1 LLHRLKIGT
10 LALAGVVFAIPA
22 PSLAGSDFAPAAV
35 TGRRAPPVV
44 PKAVPM
50 RGRAMNARSGARGYL
65 LKDLG
70 NPGSTDPADFASG
83 GAPIALNDTGQIL
96 GSALG
101 SRFVGAAHPSEC
113 VLWTG
118 TRFVNV
124 DATKPILASCTASAL
139 TNEDPSTRALSIAG
153 TASFLTAQ
161 SVAYLARVAIA
172 TGTADP
178 FIPSGAPASSLIGFG
193 PGGHA
198 VGYEYYAP
206 LHQDSFVSGNIV
218 PAVVIDG
225 HVGLLQP
232 QCAAAGVSGCL
243 TTIASANGR
252 GIVGLCGGAA
262 NCMYD
267 GRQTTILPTAQGS
280 EFQGTDYDFISLDV
294 HGRALGNQDEQNCQQ
309 VPYSCTDRWSALL
322 YKPGANTATYLLPA
336 NCANSYAYSVNDSDE
351 VLGYASGCSGAETS
365 FNWTWT
371 AADGFEDLT
380 NAFSSLPGG
389 QTVTPLN
396 KINDLGQILV
406 TIGASDWGV
415 LTRDGPLKQPRLR

>member
-1 LLHRLKIGT
+1 MLHRLKIGT

-50 RGRAMNARSGARGYL
+50 RGRATNARSGARGYL

-70 NPGSTDPADFASG
+70 NPGSTDPADFASA

-118 TRFVNV
+118 SRFVNV

-309 VPYSCTDRWSALL
+309 VPYSCSDRWSALL